1 MKSGFVTI
9 IGRPNAGKSTL
20 LNAMIGQKIS
30 IVSEQSQTTRHA
42 IQGILHHPDY
52 QIVFVD
58 TPGIHKPKARLGE
71 RMNAQA
77 FGSLEGVDV
86 VLYVIDANEV
96 FGKGDHYL
104 IERLATEKNIIVVM
118 NKIDLIKVE
127 KMVHLKTIYQN
138 LLPQAKI
145 VEVSAIKRA
154 LIDDLIK
161 TIIPFLSGNTPYFPP
176 SMITNVNEPFQLAE
190 WIRERV
196 LAHTY
201 EEVPHS
207 VAVAID
213 AIEADGLK
221 RKVIASIIVEKPSQ
235 KGILI
240 GEKGSKIRKI
250 RLETTRTLFKDFG
263 LEVQLELF
271 VRVEKNWRDSL
282 DRLKEFGIS

>member
-1 MKSGFVTI
+1 
-9 IGRPNAGKSTL
+9 
-20 LNAMIGQKIS
+20 
-30 IVSEQSQTTRHA
+30 
-42 IQGILHHPDY
+42 
-52 QIVFVD
+52 VFVD

-250 RLETTRTLFKDFG
+250 RLETTRALFKDFG